1 MRKTKIVVLSAIL
14 FLVVAS
20 VNAQTI
26 KNVMIFPFFTKG
38 KDIPEAS
45 IGVLSS
51 VMNYL
56 KFLPTAKFT
65 KSDFDAKGRDIKEVI
80 KLFQAYDEFII
91 GTYKKEKNTFVYEI
105 NIYDR
110 SGELKNSFT
119 ASSGDLFDIIDI
131 IVARLSSYY
140 GGGAKG
146 FALLNFKSQLPEN
159 KTFTLILNDEV
170 LSQIK
175 GVTNFSQKIISKT
188 PYTII
193 LRNDET
199 KDIILKKEITLLDNE
214 SADIE
219 LKEPEIKSEVITNVV
234 TNVISTVITN
244 KEVITN
250 VMTNIPKEP
259 SEESTKYTKFQAYED
274 IKKGIRTYAIFD
286 YNSFKILKEEAL
298 ILDKETRLELYKHFN
313 LGIGSPILGS
323 LLNTFI
329 PGLGS
334 IVIGDSSGFLL
345 TLLTPYSS
353 LLICAIS
360 SQKSNNTMTLTFGIL
375 TIAGY
380 LYNLARPFMYQ
391 AEWNGRLK
399 ELLLFDTKVSLGENK
414 INVSMNVRF

>member
-1 MRKTKIVVLSAIL
+1 MKKAKLLTFLIVIFVFSSYLSA
-14 FLVVAS
+14 
-20 VNAQTI
+20 QTV
-26 KNVMIFPFFTKG
+26 KNVIIFPFFTKG

-65 KSDFDAKGRDIKEVI
+65 KSDFDVKGRDIKEVI
-80 KLFQAYDEFII
+80 KLFQAYDEFIVI
-91 GTYKKEKNTFVYEI
+91 TYKKDKETFIYEI

-131 IVARLSSYY
+131 IVSRLSSYY

-146 FALLNFKSQLPEN
+146 FGVLNFKSQLPET

-170 LSQIK
+170 LAQVKGTTNLSQR
-175 GVTNFSQKIISKT
+175 IISKT

-199 KDIILKKEITLLDNE
+199 KEVIFKKEITLLDNE

-219 LKEPEIKSEVITNVV
+219 LKEPERKSEVI
-234 TNVISTVITN
+234 
-244 KEVITN
+244 
-250 VMTNIPKEP
+250 NIPKEP
-259 SEESTKYTKFQAYED
+259 SEESTKYTKFQAYQD
-274 IKKGIRTYAIFD
+274 IKKGIANYSILENNAFR
-286 YNSFKILKEEAL
+286 ILKEEAL
-298 ILDKETRLELYKHFN
+298 VLDKETRINIYREHELSTG
-313 LGIGSPILGS
+313 LTILATG
-323 LLNTFI
+323 LNI
-329 PGLGS
+329 VPGLGS
-334 IVIGDSSGFLL
+334 IIIGDSGGFLI
-345 TLLTPYSS
+345 TILTPYISS
-353 LLICAIS
+353 LLFAATVPNNNRLGNSTLALIS
-360 SQKSNNTMTLTFGIL
+360 GTLTV
-375 TIAGY
+375 AGY
-380 LYNLARPFMYQ
+380 IYNLARPFIYQ

-399 ELLLFDTKVSLGENK
+399 ELLLFDTKVSLEENK

>member
-1 MRKTKIVVLSAIL
+1 MKKAKLLTFLIVL
-14 FLVVAS
+14 FVFSSYL
-20 VNAQTI
+20 NAQTV
-26 KNVMIFPFFTKG
+26 KNVIIFPFFTKG

-65 KSDFDAKGRDIKEVI
+65 KSDFDVKGRDIKEVI
-80 KLFQAYDEFII
+80 KLFQAYDEFIVV
-91 GTYKKEKNTFVYEI
+91 TYKKDKETFIYEI

-131 IVARLSSYY
+131 IVSRLSSYY

-219 LKEPEIKSEVITNVV
+219 LKEPERKSEVITNIV
-234 TNVISTVITN
+234 TNVISTIITN
-244 KEVITN
+244 KEVI
-250 VMTNIPKEP
+250 NIPKEP
-259 SEESTKYTKFQAYED
+259 SEESPKYTKFQAYQD
-274 IKKGIRTYAIFD
+274 IKKGIANYSILENNA
-286 YNSFKILKEEAL
+286 FKILKEEAL
-298 ILDKETRLELYKHFN
+298 VLDKETRINIYKEHELST
-313 LGIGSPILGS
+313 GITILATG
-323 LLNTFI
+323 LNI
-329 PGLGS
+329 VPGLGS
-334 IVIGDSSGFLL
+334 IIIGDSGGFLM
-345 TLLTPYSS
+345 TILTPYTSF
-353 LLICAIS
+353 LLFAATVPNNNPGNSTLALIS
-360 SQKSNNTMTLTFGIL
+360 GTLTV
-375 TIAGY
+375 AGY
-380 LYNLARPFMYQ
+380 IYNLARPFIYQ

-399 ELLLFDTKVSLGENK
+399 ELLLFDTKVSLEENK
-414 INVSMNVRF
+414 INVSMDIKF